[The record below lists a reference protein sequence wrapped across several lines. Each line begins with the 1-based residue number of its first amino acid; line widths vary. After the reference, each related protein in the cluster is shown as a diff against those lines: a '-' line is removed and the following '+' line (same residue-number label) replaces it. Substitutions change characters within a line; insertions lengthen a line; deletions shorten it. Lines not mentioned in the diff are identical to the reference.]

1 MLVLLVED
9 ETDLSE
15 LIGDYLETD
24 DIECDFAYN
33 GKMAGELIERQSY
46 DVIILDVM
54 LPKMDGLT
62 VCQAARDSGVNTPIL
77 MLTARDSLDDK
88 LKGFASGA
96 NDYLVKPFDLPELV
110 ARIQVLGRQSF
121 ANLNS
126 LFKVADLT
134 INPDSHEVK
143 RGSRQIQP
151 GPIGW
156 KLLLKLAKS
165 SPKVVSRVDLEHAV
179 WGDEMPNKH
188 VLKTQLHRLRTLI
201 DETDEPP
208 LLHTIKGVGIVLK
221 SGALKSRELKSGALK
236 SRVLKS

>member
-15 LIGDYLETD
+15 LIGDYLETED
-24 DIECDFAYN
+24 MECDFAYN
-33 GKMAGELIERQSY
+33 GKMACELIERQSY
-46 DVIILDVM
+46 DVIVLDVM

-110 ARIQVLGRQSF
+110 ARIQVLGRQSL
-121 ANLNS
+121 ANHNAI
-126 LFKVADLT
+126 FKVADLT
-134 INPDSHEVK
+134 INLDSHEVK

-165 SPKVVSRVDLEHAV
+165 SPKVVSRVDLEQAV
-179 WGDEMPNKH
+179 WGDDMPNKH
-188 VLKTQLHRLRTLI
+188 VLKTQLHRLRALI
-201 DETDEPP
+201 DETDEQP
-208 LLHTIKGVGIVLK
+208 LLHTIKGVGVVLTLKERK
-221 SGALKSRELKSGALK
+221 S
-236 SRVLKS
+236 